1 MIGVEELSLSSKQ
14 CSLNTP
20 GLKLDTGE
28 VSLITHIHSTRI
40 GEEEVFLGKSIVSPS
55 CRTSSP
61 TGTHQ
66 SVPRPTNTSSENL
79 P

>member
-1 MIGVEELSLSSKQ
+1 MIGIEELSLSSKQ

-40 GEEEVFLGKSIVSPS
+40 GEDEEEVFLGKINEHSIP
-55 CRTSSP
+55 
-61 TGTHQ
+61 
-66 SVPRPTNTSSENL
+66 L
-79 P
+79 L